1 MIVAIERGP
10 SEGCEERAFL
20 MTQAMDSD
28 DSGDVVGD
36 SFGSRVAGV
45 VGRVVLCGVV
55 GRRATRFRRVNRASP
70 IASHSESHPGLYYHS
85 LRVARILEERVDNV
99 ADEGDQV
106 LLGIGVFRS
115 FALLASQQTQWHS
128 NECMAMYS
136 ALVTKITEPTMPGA
150 VLMPVVVA
158 AEFSNPIPFPPGE
171 RAWWHAADWREIM
184 MMDGVTTVLC
194 WWARPY
200 STQCSG
206 SDRRGDVGCPG
217 GWADVLAF
225 VCVYPEQLFCRLP
238 SGWGATLGLGQVLGL
253 PHWIDPIRVLRPDC
267 WPVADGLRVG
277 VPRAGP
283 RKHLLSG
290 PMSRGP
296 VGAGRSSFRPDV

>member
-1 MIVAIERGP
+1 
-10 SEGCEERAFL
+10 
-20 MTQAMDSD
+20 MDSD
-28 DSGDVVGD
+28 DSAEVEGAKAASVNCDE
-36 SFGSRVAGV
+36 GV
-45 VGRVVLCGVV
+45 VGRIVLCGVFGQGV
-55 GRRATRFRRVNRASP
+55 RRKRMSEGSRRSGPRHTWEFG
-70 IASHSESHPGLYYHS
+70 IHPALKYRS
-85 LRVARILEERVDNV
+85 SKLERMLEERGIHT
-99 ADEGDQV
+99 ADGQEGGV
-106 LLGIGVFRS
+106 FLGIGLFRS
-115 FALLASQQTQWHS
+115 FAFLESRQTEWHS
-128 NECMAMYS
+128 KECMAMYS
-136 ALVTKITEPTMPGA
+136 ALATKITEPTLPGA
-150 VLMPVVVA
+150 VLMQVVVA